1 MLPGLH
7 GRSVLAS
14 RLVGIGADTEATTDF
29 PQTGR
34 NRSESACVCCLF
46 LLAFGLG
53 PRVALAA
60 WWIFG
65 DKVDAAFDT
74 WVWPALGLLF
84 LPWTTIFYVIAW
96 SPIGGVSDAE
106 WLFVALGFLFD
117 LATYS
122 ARRAQAIRR
131 ARGAY

>member
-1 MLPGLH
+1 MPL
-7 GRSVLAS
+7 
-14 RLVGIGADTEATTDF
+14 
-29 PQTGR
+29 
-34 NRSESACVCCLF
+34 VCCLF

-53 PRVALAA
+53 PRFALAA

-96 SPIGGVSDAE
+96 SPIGGVDGAE
-106 WLFVALGFLFD
+106 WLFVGLGVLLD
-117 LATYS
+117 AATYTTRRTQS
-122 ARRAQAIRR
+122 MYRARRA
-131 ARGAY
+131 